1 MGTQRAIAPW
11 NSTKALFKSK
21 LIHNLGNS
29 HLEFSIYK
37 PACDYLL
44 DDSGELMVD
53 FVAQYEN
60 RQKDMAYIGNRIGCP
75 ELGTLHIAKRKSL
88 LDRYHYSEYY
98 DTELCDIVAE
108 VSRWE
113 IEEYGYSFAP

>member
-1 MGTQRAIAPW
+1 M
-11 NSTKALFKSK
+11 FKWQC
-21 LIHNLGNS
+21 LQNLGSSNWQ
-29 HLEFSIYK
+29 YK
-37 PACDYLL
+37 PACHYLL

-60 RQKDMAYIGNRIGCP
+60 RQKDLAYISNCIGCP
-75 ELGTLHIAKRKSL
+75 ELGTLRIAERKSL

>member
-1 MGTQRAIAPW
+1 MGIQRTIAPW
-11 NSTKALFKSK
+11 KSAKAFFKQESIRKLSNSRV
-21 LIHNLGNS
+21 
-29 HLEFSIYK
+29 YK

-113 IEEYGYSFAP
+113 IEKYGYSFAP